1 MEDCA
6 AHVLLRGGYVSLDF
20 LYKIIDGFGSCH
32 RNALTIDERGI
43 SGTVLTEEGNAA
55 IIERKNTSGI
65 LLVSIV
71 GVLANAF
78 FFQQV
83 P

>member
-1 MEDCA
+1 M
-6 AHVLLRGGYVSLDF
+6 
-20 LYKIIDGFGSCH
+20 
-32 RNALTIDERGI
+32 TIDERGI
-43 SGTVLTEEGNAA
+43 SGTILTEEGNAA